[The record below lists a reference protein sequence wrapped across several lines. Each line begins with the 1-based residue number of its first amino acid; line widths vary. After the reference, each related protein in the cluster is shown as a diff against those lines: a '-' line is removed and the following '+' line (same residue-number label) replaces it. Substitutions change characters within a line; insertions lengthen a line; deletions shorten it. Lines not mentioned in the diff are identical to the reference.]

1 MGTICRP
8 SDYGS
13 GFTDTTAFI
22 QCINGREP
30 HINKLWCLG
39 LNGVFCK
46 VHTFVRVE
54 IPSGTVGEFV
64 TDYLAENGRLV
75 EIIGEI
81 SVNGN
86 VQFLGL
92 SDQVWVSG
100 LPYISNLLDQF
111 EAKGWVSY
119 NNYNQI

>member
-1 MGTICRP
+1 MVLDGIYREVHP
-8 SDYGS
+8 
-13 GFTDTTAFI
+13 TA
-22 QCINGREP
+22 C
-30 HINKLWCLG
+30 
-39 LNGVFCK
+39 VD
-46 VHTFVRVE
+46 
-54 IPSGTVGEFV
+54 IPYGTVGAFV
-64 TDYLAENGRLV
+64 TNYLAENGRLV

-100 LPYISNLLDQF
+100 FPYIANLLDQV